1 MNPQITIPLTLRYFR
16 SVIFEKNDS
25 YDVRMFSYVIW
36 FVFIKRLVHRYRR
49 NSRSGIKCILFA
61 TYFFS
66 ILFTLINIPF
76 YILAYFKMG
85 KKFTFSTILAVSLV
99 TLFSSL
105 LPIILPSI
113 AFYPLLGS
121 IMGGFIIGIGT
132 IILFMNGSSLG
143 GAQILSITLQKQF
156 NWNMGKT
163 NFIFDTIVILIGL
176 YSVGIVRG
184 LYSIV
189 SVFIISFM
197 MSTFKEKIAH
207 RNTVKGS
214 VETST
219 VVETHS
225 V

>member
-1 MNPQITIPLTLRYFR
+1 MRKIIVMMFGCLITSFGLYLLKGSAIVTGGTAGLAL
-16 SVIFEKNDS
+16 SIS
-25 YDVRMFSYVIW
+25 YLLPIS
-36 FVFIKRLVHRYRR
+36 
-49 NSRSGIKCILFA
+49 
-61 TYFFS
+61 FS

-76 YILAYFKMG
+76 YILSYFKMG
-85 KKFTFSTILAVSLV
+85 KKFTISTILAVSLV
-99 TLFSSL
+99 TLFSYL
-105 LPIILPSI
+105 LSIILPPF
-113 AFYPLLGS
+113 ALYPLLGS
-121 IMGGFIIGIGT
+121 IIGGFIIGIGT

-176 YSVGIVRG
+176 YSVGLIRG

-197 MSTFKEKIAH
+197 MSTFKEKIAN
-207 RNTVKGS
+207 RNTSKTNIEKV
-214 VETST
+214 TS
-219 VVETHS
+219 VVETQS

>member
-1 MNPQITIPLTLRYFR
+1 MFYLKKIIVMMFGCFITSFGLYLLKGSSIVTGGTAGLAL
-16 SVIFEKNDS
+16 SVS
-25 YDVRMFSYVIW
+25 YLLPIS
-36 FVFIKRLVHRYRR
+36 
-49 NSRSGIKCILFA
+49 
-61 TYFFS
+61 FS

-99 TLFSSL
+99 TLFSYL
-105 LPIILPSI
+105 LPIILPRI

-121 IMGGFIIGIGT
+121 IIGGFIIGIGT

-176 YSVGIVRG
+176 YSVGLIRG

-197 MSTFKEKIAH
+197 MSTFKEKIASQ
-207 RNTVKGS
+207 NTSKS
-214 VETST
+214 NVEKVSQ
-219 VVETHS
+219 VVETQS